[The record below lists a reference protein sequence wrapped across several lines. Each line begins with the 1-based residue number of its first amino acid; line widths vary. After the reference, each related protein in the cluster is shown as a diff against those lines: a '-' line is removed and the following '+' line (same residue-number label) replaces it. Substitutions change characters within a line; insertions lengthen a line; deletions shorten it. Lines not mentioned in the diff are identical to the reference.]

1 MTRAARSALFTLLAL
16 AGSAAAAATPCE
28 APEQFVRQPKIAVD
42 TTPVDALPLLRPY
55 VLAGLPVVALREEG
69 GQRWLELAVFSAD
82 DARRQPGDPCPR
94 REGLATVSRG
104 RLRHLSPARASIRL
118 AAFGPWRPDCRDDR
132 SADLASADRADP
144 SPRTRPA

>member
-82 DARRQPGDPCPR
+82 DARRQ
-94 REGLATVSRG
+94 
-104 RLRHLSPARASIRL
+104 
-118 AAFGPWRPDCRDDR
+118 
-132 SADLASADRADP
+132 LASGSAASGP
-144 SPRTRPA
+144 GNPAIRVRDAKVWLQCPAGASGT